1 MKHDFDSYLP
11 TYRNQIGKRLSP
23 RENYRDDHKIIR
35 YMDGSNKTLDQ
46 KFRFSFHL
54 PKNEQE
60 LFAGILFAHTLLSQ
74 IIHFHQKE
82 FPYIH
87 SISDRE
93 ERQILYPEIIV
104 GLLSAYDTHICPTM
118 IPLAV
123 LYVDELENDLVPYA
137 SHLSLS
143 HAKTTWSKKHKVFE
157 ESIEWLKL
165 NLVEKVLQL
174 TGVTILQSDKQ
185 KLLAIIDREIE
196 RFDKEFRYTKTW
208 WINHHASLTWKYTK
222 KIWAFSWRFLLI
234 YLAFKYSV
242 TSGQFGKLAS
252 LFEIGTEGYDIYQQL
267 EQYQIH
273 AVSLINLILRLEDVI
288 ALLLISLIPKCIVT
302 DKFFRVSKVL
312 SDLEWRVGFRVMA
325 LIFLG
330 FAIDQLAFLIKP

>member
-23 RENYRDDHKIIR
+23 SENYRDDHKIIR

-104 GLLSAYDTHICPTM
+104 GLLSAYDTHICSTM

-123 LYVDELENDLVPYA
+123 LYVDELDNDFVPYA
-137 SHLSLS
+137 KHLSLT
-143 HAKTTWSKKHKVFE
+143 HARTTWSKKHKVFE

-165 NLVEKVLQL
+165 NLVGKVLQL
-174 TGVTILQSDKQ
+174 TGVSILQSDKQ
-185 KLLAIIDREIE
+185 KLLVMIDREME
-196 RFDKEFRYTKTW
+196 RFDEEFRYSKTW
-208 WINHHASLTWKYTK
+208 WINHYASVTWKYTK
-222 KIWAFSWRFLLI
+222 KIWAFSWRFALI
-234 YLAFKYSV
+234 YLLYKFFI
-242 TSGQFGKLAS
+242 TSGQFGRLAS
-252 LFEIGTEGYDIYQQL
+252 LFDIRTEGYDIYQQL
-267 EQYQIH
+267 EPYQVRAI
-273 AVSLINLILRLEDVI
+273 SLIYLILRLEDAI
-288 ALLLISLIPKCIVT
+288 ALLLISLIPRCIVT
-302 DKFFRVSKVL
+302 DKFFRVNKVL
-312 SDLEWRVGFRVMA
+312 TDLEWRIGFRLVALLVLCMA
-325 LIFLG
+325 FNVPWR
-330 FAIDQLAFLIKP
+330 FF

>member
-1 MKHDFDSYLP
+1 MMHDFDSYLP

-23 RENYRDDHKIIR
+23 SENYRDDHKIIR

-54 PKNEQE
+54 PKNEKE

-93 ERQILYPEIIV
+93 ERQILFPEIIV
-104 GLLSAYDTHICPTM
+104 GLLSAYDRHICPTM

-123 LYVDELENDLVPYA
+123 IYVDEIENDLVPYA

-143 HAKTTWSKKHKVFE
+143 HARTTWSKKHKVFE

-165 NLVEKVLQL
+165 NLTEKVVQL

-185 KLLAIIDREIE
+185 KLFAMIDREIE
-196 RFDKEFRYTKTW
+196 RFDEEFGYSKTW
-208 WINHHASLTWKYTK
+208 WINHYASMTWKYTK
-222 KIWAFSWRFLLI
+222 KIWAFSWRFVLI
-234 YLAFKYSV
+234 YLVYKFLI
-242 TSGQFGKLAS
+242 TSGQFGRLAS
-252 LFEIGTEGYDIYQQL
+252 LFDIGTEGYDIYQKL
-267 EQYQIH
+267 EPYQVH
-273 AVSLINLILRLEDVI
+273 AVSLIHLILRLEDAI
-288 ALLLISLIPKCIVT
+288 ALLLVSLTPRCIVT
-302 DKFFRVSKVL
+302 DKFFRVNKVL
-312 SDLEWRVGFRVMA
+312 TDTEWRIGFRVVALVVIWMA
-325 LIFLG
+325 FNG
-330 FAIDQLAFLIKP
+330 YARFFG